1 MMNQMGMGL
10 FPWQMLLIPI
20 VFVIAIAA
28 VMRLVWMH
36 PGQGST
42 SIGRPR
48 RSGSTARDQRL
59 SADGAILLLRERYA
73 RGEID
78 HAQLELGIEKQL
90 TKESVSSRTK

>member
-1 MMNQMGMGL
+1 MNQMGMGF
-10 FPWQMLLIPI
+10 FPWQMLLMPI
-20 VFVIAIAA
+20 VFVVAVAV
-28 VMRLVWMH
+28 VMRLMWMH

-48 RSGSTARDQRL
+48 RSPSTARDQEL
-59 SADGAILLLRERYA
+59 LTDDAILLLRERYA

-90 TKESVSSRTK
+90 KAKDRRSTLI